1 MASPIRRRAQE
12 TRWHTASRVLAWL
25 RLHPGATRAEL
36 AHDLQLTSGL
46 ATELTGRLRAL
57 SLLAETPAP
66 PRGRGR
72 PTTVLGAHPEGP
84 VVLAIDIRVADRRYA
99 IAGLDGR
106 LLNLAAAPHADGPGS
121 GRGPHPGAGSAA
133 ARPAGGLSELTSVR
147 QEGGPPEVI
156 SVRHDSRDPEA
167 VLAAVR
173 RIVDA
178 SRDTYGTR
186 LRAVALAVAGTVHD
200 GRLAQSATL
209 GWRDVDLTPLTAG
222 TLLKLLPGN
231 DASLAGL
238 AEARTGAAVGAGAA
252 LHLLVEAG
260 IGGAFTVDG
269 QPSTGAHGAAGEYG
283 HQPYGDRSLLCPCGA
298 RGCWDLEIDGR
309 ALARHLGVAEPADPR
324 GYARQVL
331 DRAAHDQEARRA
343 LEAVAGAL
351 GAGIGALVNLHDPD
365 TVTLGG
371 LAAPLR
377 AAAPE
382 SFAAAYTGGLMA
394 FHRGQPPPVVDAAH
408 GDDGALHGAVLLA
421 LDHVTSE
428 AALAEWSARSH

>member
-12 TRWHTASRVLAWL
+12 TRWRTASQVLAWL
-25 RLHPGATRAEL
+25 RLHPGATRAAL

-66 PRGRGR
+66 PQGRGR
-72 PTTVLGAHPEGP
+72 PTTVLGAHPAGP
-84 VVLAIDIRVADRRYA
+84 VVLAIDVRMADWRYA
-99 IAGLDGR
+99 VAGLDGR
-106 LLNLAAAPHADGPGS
+106 LLDITTLRHADGDPAAAGTDS
-121 GRGPHPGAGSAA
+121 RGPA
-133 ARPAGGLSELTSVR
+133 
-147 QEGGPPEVI
+147 
-156 SVRHDSRDPEA
+156 A

-173 RIVDA
+173 RTVDEE
-178 SRDTYGTR
+178 RERYGTR
-186 LRAVALAVAGTVHD
+186 LRAVAIAVAGSIHD

-209 GWRDVDLTPLTAG
+209 GWRDVDLTGLTVG
-222 TLLKLLPGN
+222 TAVPLLPGN
-231 DASLAGL
+231 DATLAGL
-238 AEARTGAAVGAGAA
+238 AEARTGAAVGARAA
-252 LHLLVEAG
+252 LHLMVEVG

-269 QPSTGAHGAAGEYG
+269 RPSTGAHGAAGEYG
-283 HQPYGDRSLLCPCGA
+283 HQPYGDRSLPCPCGA

-309 ALARHLGVAEPADPR
+309 ALARHLGVPAPADPR

-331 DRAAHDQEARRA
+331 DRAAHDSAARRA
-343 LEAVAGAL
+343 LRTVAAAL

-377 AAAPE
+377 AAAPD
-382 SFAAAYTGGLMA
+382 SFAAAYLDGLMA

-408 GDDGALHGAVLLA
+408 GDDGALHGAAILA

-428 AALAEWSARSH
+428 TALAEWSAREPGT